1 MANNLIC
8 DKHNKFIEKHSK
20 FKALARATA
29 VLVTSTMILTGCGG
43 PATGQVEEE
52 DDDDDLFIFHGGAYY
67 PYSSYKA
74 SNKITGNEK
83 FYTKSGNGYSSY
95 SPSASEIADI
105 KSGKF
110 SGRTSINKSSTS
122 TSKSFGGSSS
132 RSGST
137 GG

>member
-1 MANNLIC
+1 MTDNRIC

-43 PATGQVEEE
+43 STTGQVEE
-52 DDDDDLFIFHGGAYY
+52 DDDDDLFIFYGGTYY

-95 SPSASEIADI
+95 SPSASEMADI

-110 SGRTSINKSSTS
+110 SGRTAISKSSTS